1 LHFFSF
7 YGLMAQTKDRGAAII
22 SSGATKLFHKQA
34 TAKGKAAEGQ
44 QVKAGP
50 GRTENIC
57 ATVA

>member
-1 LHFFSF
+1 
-7 YGLMAQTKDRGAAII
+7 MAQTKDRGAAII